1 MLKYLDS
8 VELAKQY
15 FLIIGRHLDLERK
28 QADVANA
35 IVYKKGDTLYLIDTG
50 ALPDFRQILLDKCAL
65 LQPVNRLILVN
76 THGHIDH
83 VGNNIVIDQIEAFE
97 KYHYISAHDLTLM
110 QNNRNYFIQN
120 FKNIMMFMAKGFNPE
135 KRVDEL
141 LKFFEP
147 VHANTQHLN
156 VLESLPSHNIT
167 IGHIYWSGWKFDEG
181 LYVLRSEGHTR
192 GHVIVYLPEISHIHM
207 GDETNGYCNLFHDCD
222 HLKSLESH
230 TKVLSM
236 LNEGSIKS
244 MTDGHS
250 FQVYNQEQAKIKLEE
265 LINAHY
271 VYENTLRGLLL
282 KHSKGLTFKEIQYH
296 LDRSEQLKSLA
307 KTGNPNPIFNTLMVL
322 SKLRDFGILP
332 EGENL
337 EKSLFKFQG
346 FHSNR
351 FND

>member
-141 LKFFEP
+141 LKF
-147 VHANTQHLN
+147 LN
-156 VLESLPSHNIT
+156 QYMLIPSI
-167 IGHIYWSGWKFDEG
+167 
-181 LYVLRSEGHTR
+181 
-192 GHVIVYLPEISHIHM
+192 
-207 GDETNGYCNLFHDCD
+207 
-222 HLKSLESH
+222 
-230 TKVLSM
+230 
-236 LNEGSIKS
+236 
-244 MTDGHS
+244 
-250 FQVYNQEQAKIKLEE
+250 
-265 LINAHY
+265 
-271 VYENTLRGLLL
+271 
-282 KHSKGLTFKEIQYH
+282 
-296 LDRSEQLKSLA
+296 
-307 KTGNPNPIFNTLMVL
+307 
-322 SKLRDFGILP
+322 
-332 EGENL
+332 
-337 EKSLFKFQG
+337 
-346 FHSNR
+346 
-351 FND
+351 